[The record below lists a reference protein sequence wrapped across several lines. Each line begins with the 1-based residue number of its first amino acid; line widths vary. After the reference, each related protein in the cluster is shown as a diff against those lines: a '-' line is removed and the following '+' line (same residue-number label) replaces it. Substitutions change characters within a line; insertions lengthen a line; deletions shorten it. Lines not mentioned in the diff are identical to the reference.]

1 MKRKRTSFKNAEGYI
16 GIVYWYSLRLF
27 NKEFDF
33 WYKVKM
39 VRGIAAAI
47 PINQVEKDRINAT
60 FDRRE
65 NSDLQ

>member
-1 MKRKRTSFKNAEGYI
+1 MKRKYTRFKNPEGYI

-39 VRGIAAAI
+39 VRGIAAAD
-47 PINQVEKDRINAT
+47 PISQVEKDRINAT